1 MKMTKELYLAILLF
15 FLMPSELVYAQVADL
30 SSMGS
35 LIGGVTQNTLPE
47 SDNNDTVDL
56 EEEISTT
63 KLQQDSNFED
73 KNYGYTGGK
82 NFANPP
88 QGKFL
93 DEPLSYFGY
102 EFFVDVPSTF
112 SPANTPIP
120 LDYVIGPNDNV
131 NINLYGNDNNS
142 YKLTVN
148 TDGEIFL
155 PVIGPISVTGL
166 TLLDLKKTIQQL
178 IADQF
183 VGTKVSI
190 TMGTLRSIDIFVL
203 GEAYQP
209 GMYTV
214 SSLTTLTN
222 AIFKSGG
229 VNVTGSL
236 RNIQL
241 KRKGKVVSTFDFYDL
256 LLKGDTSKDTRLM
269 QGDVV
274 FIPPISKTAATAGE
288 VGRPGIYELKE
299 NETLGD
305 LIKFAG
311 NLKPKADIFSAT
323 LHRIDPSS
331 NGFNLIPVALNDSSL
346 ESLELNNGDVLSVYT
361 VVDHLKNVVLVTGHA
376 QQPGFFPFQE
386 GMRIGDLIKSK
397 DNLLSMTDLTYV
409 LVKREDK
416 INQNNHYLQVDLKEI
431 FNNQASDSNIL
442 LATRDEIILLPS
454 LLTPEQITT
463 QLIQDRYVLE
473 NDQMILEEGEW
484 SSMTYLRKSLMDETF
499 SVDKEA
505 GAPTIFPLAGAPTEG
520 GAQFG
525 EQEVRRYYEYSIYDY
540 CTISETLALS
550 ILEDYGFNPKTKVP
564 FEDLEQI
571 STPGDLDDLLQAME
585 DAQSKIHDFQ
595 TSGGELE
602 ATITNVCR
610 RQLLDPI
617 IDVINRQRA
626 VTKETKTVSVFGSVR
641 FPGTYPLANGM
652 VLEDA
657 VKAAGGL
664 KAATYDSE
672 VEISRIS
679 ETGKKYSVTNTFA
692 SLSDNKAVQM
702 PLKAKDI
709 INLKQLSTG
718 IRTVE
723 ITGEVYFSGTYPI
736 SENQTLGELIRR
748 AGGLTEYGSATAAI
762 FQRVSLKEA
771 ELERLAKAQAELR
784 RKILLT
790 SQTVGLGQ
798 GTMDSNAITL
808 LTTLLTRENKE
819 DENVLGRLVVDLE
832 SVLDGSVSDVLLE
845 DGDTLHIPVTR
856 RSVSVIGEVFVANSH
871 LFKNDLTINDY
882 IDLSGGANE
891 YADANNIYLIKADGS
906 IVSPSQLSGGGF
918 FRRGNVG
925 GLQPGDTVV
934 VPLEVQPFSAIRAT
948 TEITQIIYQ
957 MAIAAAAVNSF

>member
-1 MKMTKELYLAILLF
+1 MKMKKELYLAILLF
-15 FLMPSELVYAQVADL
+15 MLMPFGSFYAQVADL
-30 SSMGS
+30 SSIG
-35 LIGGVTQNTLPE
+35 LIGGTTNTDLSSQ
-47 SDNNDTVDL
+47 SDSNDTDAD
-56 EEEISTT
+56 EETSKNI
-63 KLQQDSNFED
+63 KVQLNFED
-73 KNYGYTGGK
+73 ENYGYTGGK
-82 NFANPP
+82 NFVNSP
-88 QGKFL
+88 QGKFF
-93 DEPLSYFGY
+93 DKPLSYFGY
-102 EFFVDVPSTF
+102 DFFVDVPTTF
-112 SPANTPIP
+112 SPDRLPTPP
-120 LDYVIGPNDNV
+120 DYILGPGDNV
-131 NINLYGNDNNS
+131 KISYFGNQNHLYQLKVTS
-142 YKLTVN
+142 E
-148 TDGEIFL
+148 GEIFI
-155 PVIGPISVTGL
+155 PQIGPISVAGL
-166 TLLDLKKTIQQL
+166 TFLDFKEKIQQ
-178 IADQF
+178 IVTDQLM
-183 VGTKVSI
+183 GTKVSI
-190 TMGTLRSIDIFVL
+190 TMGKLRSIDIFVL

-209 GMYTV
+209 GMYKV
-214 SSLTTLTN
+214 SSFTTLTN
-222 AIFKSGG
+222 AVFQSGG

-274 FIPPISKTAATAGE
+274 FIPPITKTVGTAGE
-288 VGRPGIYELKE
+288 IGRPGIYELKE
-299 NETLGD
+299 NETMGD

-346 ESLELNNGDVLSVYT
+346 ESLELNNGDVLSIYP
-361 VVDHLKNVVLVTGHA
+361 VVDHLKNAVLMTGHA
-376 QQPGFFPFQE
+376 QQPGFFPLQE

-416 INQNNHYLQVDLKEI
+416 INQNNHYLQVDLEEV

-473 NDQMILEEGEW
+473 NDQMILEEDEW

-499 SVDKEA
+499 SADRET
-505 GAPTIFPLAGAPTEG
+505 GNPTTYPLAGAPTEG
-520 GAQFG
+520 GAQFE
-525 EQEVRRYYEYSIYDY
+525 EQEVRRYYEYSIYGY
-540 CTISETLALS
+540 CTISENLALS

-571 STPGDLDDLLQAME
+571 STPEDLEDLLRAIE
-585 DAQSKIHDFQ
+585 DTQSKIQGFQ
-595 TSGGELE
+595 TGGGQLE

-617 IDVINRQRA
+617 IDVINRQR
-626 VTKETKTVSVFGSVR
+626 VSTKETKTVSVFGSVR

-652 VLEDA
+652 VLENA
-657 VKAAGGL
+657 IKAAGGL
-664 KAATYDSE
+664 KDATFDSE
-672 VEISRIS
+672 VEISRI
-679 ETGKKYSVTNTFA
+679 TDIGKKFSVTNTFA
-692 SLSDNKAVQM
+692 SLSDNRAVQM

-718 IRTVE
+718 VRTVE

-771 ELERLAKAQAELR
+771 ELERLEKAQAELR

-790 SQTVGLGQ
+790 SQNVGLGQ
-798 GTMDSNAITL
+798 GSMDANAINL
-808 LTTLLTRENKE
+808 LTTLLTRDNRE

-832 SVLDGSVSDVLLE
+832 SVIDGSVSDVLLE
-845 DGDTLHIPVTR
+845 DGDKLHIPATR

-882 IDLSGGANE
+882 INLSGGAND

-918 FRRGNVG
+918 FRRGQK
-925 GLQPGDTVV
+925 GLQPGDTIV
-934 VPLEVQPFSAIRAT
+934 VPLEVQPFSAITAT

>member
-1 MKMTKELYLAILLF
+1 MKMTKTLYLAILLF
-15 FLMPSELVYAQVADL
+15 SLIPAQSGYAQMADL
-30 SSMGS
+30 SSIGS
-35 LIGGVTQNTLPE
+35 LIGVTQKELPE
-47 SDNNDTVDL
+47 SDRNDTAD

-63 KLQQDSNFED
+63 KLQQDSNFEN

-82 NFANPP
+82 NFVNPP
-88 QGKFL
+88 QEKFL

-102 EFFVDVPSTF
+102 DFFVDVPSTF

-120 LDYVIGPNDNV
+120 LDYVIGPNDNLT
-131 NINLYGNDNNS
+131 INLYGNKNNS
-142 YKLTVN
+142 WQLRVRS
-148 TDGEIFL
+148 DGEIFL
-155 PVIGPISVTGL
+155 PGLGPISVTGL
-166 TLLDLKKTIQQL
+166 TLLDLKETIQQTVDDSM
-178 IADQF
+178 IA
-183 VGTKVSI
+183 TKVSI
-190 TMGTLRSIDIFVL
+190 TMGTLRSMDIFVL

-331 NGFNLIPVALNDSSL
+331 NGFNLIPIALNDSSL
-346 ESLELNNGDVLSVYT
+346 ESLELNNGDILSVYP
-361 VVDHLKNVVLVTGHA
+361 VVDHLKNVVLMTGHA

-397 DNLLSMTDLTYV
+397 DNLLSMTDLSYV

-416 INQNNHYLQVDLKEI
+416 INQNSHYLQVDLKEV

-442 LATRDEIILLPS
+442 LATRDEIILFPS

-499 SVDKEA
+499 SIDREVSD
-505 GAPTIFPLAGAPTEG
+505 PTIYPLARAPTEG
-520 GAQFG
+520 GAQSE

-540 CTISETLALS
+540 CTISENLALS
-550 ILEDYGFNPKTKVP
+550 ILEDYGFSPKTKVP

-571 STPGDLDDLLQAME
+571 STPGDLDALLQAI
-585 DAQSKIHDFQ
+585 AQSKIDDFK
-595 TSGGELE
+595 TSDGELE
-602 ATITNVCR
+602 TTITNVCR

-617 IDVINRQRA
+617 IDVINRQR
-626 VTKETKTVSVFGSVR
+626 VLTKETKTVSVFGSVR

-657 VKAAGGL
+657 IKAAGGL
-664 KAATYDSE
+664 RAATFDSE
-672 VEISRIS
+672 IEISRI
-679 ETGKKYSVTNTFA
+679 TDIGKKLSVTNTFA
-692 SLSDNKAVQM
+692 SLLDNRAVQM

-718 IRTVE
+718 VRTVE
-723 ITGEVYFSGTYPI
+723 ITGEVYFAGTYPI

-771 ELERLAKAQAELR
+771 ELERLERAQAELR

-790 SQTVGLGQ
+790 SQNVGLGQ
-798 GTMDSNAITL
+798 GSMDAASVTL

-819 DENVLGRLVVDLE
+819 DENALGRLVVDLE

-845 DGDTLHIPVTR
+845 DGDKLHIPVIR
-856 RSVSVIGEVFVANSH
+856 RSVAVIGEVFVANSH
-871 LFKNDLTINDY
+871 LFKDDLTINDY
-882 IDLSGGANE
+882 INLSGGAND
-891 YADANNIYLIKADGS
+891 YADANAIYLIKADGS

-918 FRRGNVG
+918 FRRGGAG

-934 VPLEVQPFSAIRAT
+934 VPLEVQPFSAIKAT